1 MNADAIVALAAQILA
16 ERLAKEPNR
25 IMELIAGA
33 ERAAWAAAEDRLRDA
48 LVAAILTAAAQQPTA
63 QPGPVQAEPAAAHMP
78 QPEPVSAAPQPPEPA
93 PTVSEPAELARSEP
107 PVAPPETGAGV
118 YVYGIIDDPN
128 LTLPALPGMVEGKS
142 VRLYPY
148 RSLAAVVSEV
158 PLDEFGQAAIEAN
171 LTDMDWLERRVRT
184 HQAVLDALLP
194 MANLLPMKF
203 ATIYFN
209 MSGLDTLFAE
219 KFEEFE
225 TVLEHLRGQ
234 QEWGVKVFIDQAKLL
249 EHIDEYSSTVKQ
261 LRAEMQGK
269 PQGAAYFVAR
279 RLQQVASDEVE
290 RVSFTVADEVNAR
303 LSECSHAARLGAL
316 PPDPEAAERLVLSGA
331 YLVARTEASAFQ
343 AAVDELAE
351 RHAGQGFRLELSG
364 PWAPYNFVDLAWLQ
378 EAEE

>member
-1 MNADAIVALAAQILA
+1 MNADAIVELAAQVLA

-25 IMELIAGA
+25 IAELIAGA
-33 ERAAWAAAEDRLRDA
+33 ERAAWAAAEERLRDA
-48 LVAAILTAAAQQPTA
+48 LAAAILAAAAQQAPA
-63 QPGPVQAEPAAAHMP
+63 QPGPAPAEPAAHAAEPEPASTTP
-78 QPEPVSAAPQPPEPA
+78 QPIAPA
-93 PTVSEPAELARSEP
+93 PTVTEPVELTRSDP
-107 PVAPPETGAGV
+107 PAAPPETGAGV
-118 YVYGIIDDPN
+118 YVYGIIDDPS
-128 LTLPALPGMVEGKS
+128 LALPALPGMVEGKS

-171 LTDMDWLERRVRT
+171 LSDMAWLERRVRT
-184 HQAVLDALLP
+184 HQAVQDALLP
-194 MANLLPMKF
+194 LANLLPMKF

-234 QEWGVKVFIDQAKLL
+234 QEWGVKLFIDRAQLL
-249 EHIDEYSSTVKQ
+249 EHIDAYSSTVKQ
-261 LRAEMQGK
+261 LRAEMEGK

-290 RVSFTVADEVNAR
+290 RVSFTVADEVNDR
-303 LSECSHAARLGAL
+303 LIECSRAARLGAL
-316 PPDPEAAERLVLSGA
+316 PSDQEAAERLVLSGA
-331 YLVARTEASAFQ
+331 YLVARAGASAFQ

-351 RHAGQGFRLELSG
+351 HHAGQGFRLELSG

>member
-1 MNADAIVALAAQILA
+1 MNADAIVELAAQVLA

-25 IMELIAGA
+25 IAELIAGA
-33 ERAAWAAAEDRLRDA
+33 ERAAWAAAEERLRDA
-48 LVAAILTAAAQQPTA
+48 LAAAILAAAAQQAPA
-63 QPGPVQAEPAAAHMP
+63 QPGPAPAEPAAHAAEPEPASTTP
-78 QPEPVSAAPQPPEPA
+78 QPIAPA
-93 PTVSEPAELARSEP
+93 PTVTEPVELTRSDP
-107 PVAPPETGAGV
+107 PAAPPETGAGV
-118 YVYGIIDDPN
+118 YVYGIIDDPS
-128 LTLPALPGMVEGKS
+128 LALPALPGMVEGKS

-171 LTDMDWLERRVRT
+171 LSDMDWLERRVRT
-184 HQAVLDALLP
+184 HQAVQDALLP
-194 MANLLPMKF
+194 LANLLPMKF

-234 QEWGVKVFIDQAKLL
+234 QEWGVKLFIDRAQLL
-249 EHIDEYSSTVKQ
+249 EHIDAYSSTVKQ
-261 LRAEMQGK
+261 LRAEMEGK

-290 RVSFTVADEVNAR
+290 RVSFTVADEVNDR
-303 LSECSHAARLGAL
+303 LIECSRAARLGAL
-316 PPDPEAAERLVLSGA
+316 PSDQEAAERLVLSGA
-331 YLVARTEASAFQ
+331 YLVARAGASAFQ

-351 RHAGQGFRLELSG
+351 HHAGQGFRLELSG

-378 EAEE
+378 ETEE